1 MNAQSHYSFMYSIM
15 DAFHNVIE
23 PGLSINAH
31 SLIQNGEEDEEGT
44 PEQDHPSKVTIIC
57 SYSIT
62 IALFTTLCISVYT
75 LPHAPLGSLGG
86 SATVPDGNTST
97 TDYSHYSY
105 CHFLIRWIQNLIHCI
120 N

>member
-1 MNAQSHYSFMYSIM
+1 MVRLIVIWMFFISQYI
-15 DAFHNVIE
+15 IE
-23 PGLSINAH
+23 PGLSINAQ

-44 PEQDHPSKVTIIC
+44 PEQDHPSKVTTIC

-62 IALFTTLCISVYT
+62 IALFTTSCISVYT
-75 LPHAPLGSLGG
+75 LPPAPLGSLGG

-105 CHFLIRWIQNLIHCI
+105 CHFLNPVDSEPHSLH
-120 N
+120 